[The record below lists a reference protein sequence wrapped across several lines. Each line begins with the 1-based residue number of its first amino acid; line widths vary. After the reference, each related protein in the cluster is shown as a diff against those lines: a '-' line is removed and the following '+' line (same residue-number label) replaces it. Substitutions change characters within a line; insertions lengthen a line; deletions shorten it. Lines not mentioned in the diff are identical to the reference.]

1 MFGTVR
7 KHSLHIFP
15 FCIIT
20 GICLSIKL
28 LKKRQFVTSGV
39 SEVLVD
45 ECVTDDDSDHNFLNS
60 LLWNRIVCWVSYAS
74 QVFVM
79 IYSTP
84 AFPSQISFYFFTDK
98 HFQYWGNFHFL
109 FHHYLQNQRRVAFL
123 FSTVLL
129 LFLLTRLLP
138 GYISILARQPGAGS
152 SCSDS
157 SDGTVSLTKQQD
169 PDLLPI
175 KHPAE

>member
-1 MFGTVR
+1 MLEHKTIEKKTVCHFWGFWGFSWWMCYR
-7 KHSLHIFP
+7 WRFRSQLFKFFALKPNRLLGQLCVTSVCHDLFNACISISNIFLFLHWQTLSVLREFP
-15 FCIIT
+15 F
-20 GICLSIKL
+20 S
-28 LKKRQFVTSGV
+28 
-39 SEVLVD
+39 
-45 ECVTDDDSDHNFLNS
+45 
-60 LLWNRIVCWVSYAS
+60 
-74 QVFVM
+74 
-79 IYSTP
+79 
-84 AFPSQISFYFFTDK
+84 FPSL
-98 HFQYWGNFHFL
+98 FQS
-109 FHHYLQNQRRVAFL
+109 RVAFL